1 VLIVPTEPWRIE
13 LLGGLRARRG
23 DVVIDRF
30 ATRKTGAL
38 LARLAYYPDRIH
50 SREELMELFWPEMD
64 VDAARHNLRQ
74 TLFTL
79 RRLMEPPGKSAEP
92 VLLSDQSSIRLAPGY
107 ALTDVAEFESVL
119 RVAKNSPTGER
130 LEDLV
135 QAAEI
140 YHGELLAG
148 HYDEWLLPERR
159 RLEAAYLAAIQE
171 LQSLLLE
178 AGDPLQAVQYAL
190 RAAAANP
197 YEEETHCAVMRL
209 YAAAGQTEAV
219 QRHFVEFRNRL
230 QDDLEEQPSETMC
243 QLAEQLTEESKKRAA
258 AVQVRLPDAPLSV
271 SSAVRA
277 RHGRKLT
284 FGLATSL
291 VVVAVAIPLITPLVG
306 RSSAQGASSGLAA
319 STLSPVDAQLVELER
334 VREGEFAKGMPS
346 QHDAARQRHAAAC
359 LALSEQAW
367 SSRYGP
373 DEDVWV
379 KRLDKYHNEF
389 RAALRYYSEREPEKT
404 VQLAGALSRFWYL
417 RGHAREGH
425 RWLTDALA
433 STQGSRSEARA
444 RALVGCAYLSSAH
457 DAKAVA
463 QCMEALDIYRERGD
477 RGGIAHATRHLGYFA
492 SERIDSATARRYYEQ
507 ALAIFTELK
516 DERGQAVTLLC
527 LGHMPISDDPHFPC
541 SDETEAW
548 GRRSLAL
555 FRKLGSRWGI
565 AMALDLLA
573 TTARTREHGREATA
587 LLQEAVAARN
597 DDAALDVQEL
607 TQQAL
612 LADSRKDHHGYCDSI
627 RKAIAVARDQG
638 DQIAVAKLLSN
649 FICYVPHH
657 DKERRIRLLCAAG
670 AFEQKLGIRA
680 NSNSRYRQ
688 EILNW
693 LRREVGADKF
703 RAASQ
708 AGLSMPWDQ
717 LVEETLTEL

>member
-1 VLIVPTEPWRIE
+1 MPTEPWRIE
-13 LLGGLRARRG
+13 LFGGLRARRG
-23 DVVIDRF
+23 DVIIDRF

-38 LARLAYYPDRIH
+38 LARLAFCPDRPH
-50 SREELMELFWPEMD
+50 PREELMELFWPEMEL
-64 VDAARHNLRQ
+64 DAARHNLRQ

-79 RRLMEPPGKSAEP
+79 RRLLEPPGTRPSSA
-92 VLLSDQSSIRLAPGY
+92 LLADMSSVGLAPG
-107 ALTDVAEFESVL
+107 AVATDVADFETAL
-119 RVAKNSPTGER
+119 LEAKSAGSEEARREWLTR
-130 LEDLV
+130 
-135 QAAEI
+135 AAEL
-140 YHGELLAG
+140 YRGEFLSG

-159 RLEAAYLAAIQE
+159 RLEAAYVVAIQE

-178 AGDPLQAVQYAL
+178 AGDPLCAVQYAL

-197 YEEETHCAVMRL
+197 YEEEVHCAVMRL
-209 YAAAGQTEAV
+209 YAAAGQTESL
-219 QRHFVEFRNRL
+219 QRHFAEFCCRL
-230 QDDLEEQPSETMC
+230 LEDLEERPSERTYR
-243 QLAEQLTEESKKRAA
+243 LVEQLIEESERRAA
-258 AVQVRLPDAPLSV
+258 LQTVQLPEFSFSGRFSMRPGRQRRLTLGFA
-271 SSAVRA
+271 A
-277 RHGRKLT
+277 
-284 FGLATSL
+284 SL
-291 VVVAVAIPLITPLVG
+291 VVAAAIPLMAPIIG
-306 RSSAQGASSGLAA
+306 RSSAQGSSSGLSA
-319 STLSPVDAQLVELER
+319 SSLSPVDAKLAELER
-334 VREGEFAKGMPS
+334 VREHEFAKGPP
-346 QHDAARQRHAAAC
+346 QRDAARQQHASTC

-389 RAALRYYSEREPEKT
+389 RAALRYYSEQDQEKT
-404 VQLAGALSRFWYL
+404 LQLAGALSRFWYL

-425 RWLTDALA
+425 RWLSDAITA
-433 STQGSRSEARA
+433 TRGSRSEARA
-444 RALVGCAYLSSAH
+444 RALVGCAYLSAAH

-463 QCMEALDIYRERGD
+463 QCKEARDIYRERGN

-507 ALAIFTELK
+507 ALAIFTEIK

-527 LGHMPISDDPHFPC
+527 LGHMPISSDPCFPC

-548 GRRSLAL
+548 GRQSLAL
-555 FRKLGSRWGI
+555 FRKLRSRWGI

-573 TTARTREHGREATA
+573 TTARTRDHHREATA
-587 LLQEAVAARN
+587 LLQEAVAAKGDN
-597 DDAALDVQEL
+597 TALDVQEL
-607 TQQAL
+607 IQQAL
-612 LADSRKDHHGYCDSI
+612 LADSRKDHRGYSGSI
-627 RKAIAVARDQG
+627 HKAIAVARDQG

-649 FICYVPHH
+649 FVCYIPHH

-680 NSNSRYRQ
+680 NNNSRYRQ

-703 RAASQ
+703 RAAHR